1 MKFCD
6 MKNMKS
12 EEISTEILPPL
23 KCNTL
28 KHPFGL
34 VSHRAR
40 ECIYCQECNK
50 PRIIWVERKAPG
62 LEKYIDNLVTTM
74 IFTCGTKLNENDYGC
89 YINVQIN
96 CESPINQN
104 YFKKLLGDIVCYK
117 CGTELD
123 SDDVRK
129 YHDEIPTF
137 TSIKPSCEQCGKW
150 IYGKAKKPSR
160 QAKTSGGAKKR
171 KASPKP
177 TKPSKKPKAKP
188 AKKRKA
194 PAKPKNKKPAKRSKP
209 TVIII
214 YLGILF

>member
-1 MKFCD
+1 M
-6 MKNMKS
+6 
-12 EEISTEILPPL
+12 
-23 KCNTL
+23 
-28 KHPFGL
+28 
-34 VSHRAR
+34 VV
-40 ECIYCQECNK
+40 
-50 PRIIWVERKAPG
+50 II
-62 LEKYIDNLVTTM
+62 
-74 IFTCGTKLNENDYGC
+74 
-89 YINVQIN
+89 INVQIN

-104 YFKKLLGDIVCYK
+104 YFKKLLGDIDVVQN
-117 CGTELD
+117 LI

-177 TKPSKKPKAKP
+177 TTPSKKPKAKP

-209 TVIII
+209 TVII

>member
-137 TSIKPSCEQCGKW
+137 TSIKPAVNGFMGRPRSHPAKPKLQEVPRNEKPPQNRLNHPRNLKPNCEE
-150 IYGKAKKPSR
+150 AKSSR
-160 QAKTSGGAKKR
+160 QAKKQEAC
-171 KASPKP
+171 
-177 TKPSKKPKAKP
+177 
-188 AKKRKA
+188 
-194 PAKPKNKKPAKRSKP
+194 
-209 TVIII
+209 
-214 YLGILF
+214 

>member
-137 TSIKPSCEQCGKW
+137 TSISQGLNHPRNLKPNLRRSEKL
-150 IYGKAKKPSR
+150 APS
-160 QAKTSGGAKKR
+160 QKT
-171 KASPKP
+171 
-177 TKPSKKPKAKP
+177 
-188 AKKRKA
+188 
-194 PAKPKNKKPAKRSKP
+194 RS
-209 TVIII
+209 
-214 YLGILF
+214 LLRGRNLQW

>member
-137 TSIKPSCEQCGKW
+137 TSIKPAVNGFMGRPRSH
-150 IYGKAKKPSR
+150 
-160 QAKTSGGAKKR
+160 
-171 KASPKP
+171 
-177 TKPSKKPKAKP
+177 
-188 AKKRKA
+188 
-194 PAKPKNKKPAKRSKP
+194 PAKPKLQEVPRNEKPPQNRLNHPRNLKPNLRRSEKLP
-209 TVIII
+209 PSQKTRS
-214 YLGILF
+214 LLRGRNLQ